1 MSLTGGIDVVPPGL
15 AVASCTVG
23 PLGLALIVCV
33 VLVWRLQSA
42 EPVRRKRLTRIIA
55 ILTALIAASLFWAW
69 WTDQRWH
76 EEREQRFREREIM
89 RDTSQPEPGHV
100 KMDASAP

>member
-1 MSLTGGIDVVPPGL
+1 MSLGGIDVIPPGL

-33 VLVWRLQSA
+33 FLLWRLQSA
-42 EPVRRKRLTRIIA
+42 EPARRKRLTRIMA
-55 ILTALIAASLFWAW
+55 ILAILIAASLFWAW

-76 EEREQRFREREIM
+76 EEREQRFQERESV
-89 RDTSQPEPGHV
+89 RQASQPEPRDAE
-100 KMDASAP
+100 MDASAP